1 MAVKSIVR
9 NLFVSGALALSVGAV
24 CGRPV
29 SASDKK
35 SPAECLKCKD
45 CIESFMEDFLPL
57 GDLNQDRIK
66 CVVDYAK
73 CLEDV
78 ILFSG
83 LDTNK
88 CKNQRENC
96 LDKVEQEANSLQQ
109 ELESKY
115 QDFVSMQE
123 EL

>member
-1 MAVKSIVR
+1 MSVKNIVR
-9 NLFVSGALALSVGAV
+9 NLFLSGALVLSGGAV

-35 SPAECLKCKD
+35 FPAECLKCKD
-45 CIESFMEDFLPL
+45 CLESFMEDFLPL
-57 GDLNQDRIK
+57 GDLARDSIK

-78 ILFSG
+78 IFSG
-83 LDTNK
+83 LDTNE
-88 CKNQRENC
+88 CKIQRENC
-96 LDKVEQEANSLQQ
+96 FDKVEQEINSLKQDIA
-109 ELESKY
+109 SKY